1 MKKILTAI
9 LATMFILTGCSR
21 VDNCAN
27 DILVEPSYTEESNN
41 IADSESITNSTEE
54 DTTNEVEQIL
64 NNVPGIEEVLNSIVD
79 STDTGLTADDIE
91 DILTDPIKSR
101 DSKQY
106 QELLNTIDNMF
117 KELENNCNEII
128 DNSRK

>member
-9 LATMFILTGCSR
+9 LATMFILTGCSS
-21 VDNCAN
+21 VDNCVN

-41 IADSESITNSTEE
+41 IADSESITNPTAE
-54 DTTNEVEQIL
+54 DTTNEAEQIL

-101 DSKQY
+101 NSKQY
-106 QELLNTIDNMF
+106 QELLNTIDNML
-117 KELENNCNEII
+117 KELESNCNEII